1 MAKVCVYADSVLC
14 VGQVKIFREQQKD
27 GKAKL
32 EVSRGIHRTKT
43 QWGSTENW
51 LNSSGEISQDFRHYL
66 SSRDP
71 ERLGDK
77 EH

>member
-1 MAKVCVYADSVLC
+1 MERPSW
-14 VGQVKIFREQQKD
+14 
-27 GKAKL
+27 